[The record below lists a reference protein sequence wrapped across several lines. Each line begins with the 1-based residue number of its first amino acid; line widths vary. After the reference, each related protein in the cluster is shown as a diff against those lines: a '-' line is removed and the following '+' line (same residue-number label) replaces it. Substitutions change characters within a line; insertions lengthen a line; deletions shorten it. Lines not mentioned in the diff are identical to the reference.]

1 MMYFFV
7 ALDDSEEFLQILAG
21 LKDHGMNGIV
31 MPSTSLK
38 HALLQSDNDEV
49 PIFGKLSNL
58 VKSEFAMS
66 HTLMMLIPDEKL
78 EDAKNTVRGIV
89 KDLRK
94 KGVMFAM
101 PVSFW
106 EGLDY

>member
-1 MMYFFV
+1 MMYFV
-7 ALDDSEEFLQILAG
+7 VTLDDSEQFLQILSG
-21 LKDHGMNGIV
+21 LKNHGMNGIV

-38 HALLQSDNDEV
+38 HALLRSNVDEV

-58 VKSEFAMS
+58 VKSEFEMS

-78 EDAKNTVRGIV
+78 EEAKTTVRGIV

-94 KGVMFAM
+94 KGIMFAM